1 MQGDSRGGIHTYLA
15 DRKFKEICR
24 WQLNVSEPG
33 LSRLCQVTEVGVPLT
48 SLVTPTVS
56 AGLKWVLVSYLSVC
70 YDPIE
75 SFFRS
80 GVGMVVPR
88 GQIRPLTKGGQH
100 RSLPLIPTPRQSSPD
115 VPGPEKREAR

>member
-56 AGLKWVLVSYLSVC
+56 AGLKWALVSYLSVC

-75 SFFRS
+75 SFLDPVSAWLSPEVRS
-80 GVGMVVPR
+80 GRLRKEVN
-88 GQIRPLTKGGQH
+88 I
-100 RSLPLIPTPRQSSPD
+100 
-115 VPGPEKREAR
+115 GPCH